1 MDPETKPKVSKEF
14 YELCYR
20 QYEFE
25 IKETNQMY
33 QKASFVLAFLSIL
46 GTLVYNLAKID
57 ILNLIFRVDIFLYY
71 LYYLYSLSIF
81 IACLFLGISVYFGI
95 LFLMPRKNKYKFIA
109 SMKLWQKWYN
119 DYDQYLKSSGS
130 KSEKL
135 DDALFQEITEK
146 LAEAQANNA
155 PINEKRR
162 QYFQLCALM
171 AAVTIIPIGIPAML
185 YLYLLFKLQGV

>member
-1 MDPETKPKVSKEF
+1 MDSETKAKVSKEF

-33 QKASFVLAFLSIL
+33 QKASFVLVLLSIL
-46 GTLVYNLAKID
+46 GTLVYNLVKVD
-57 ILNLIFRVDIFLYY
+57 ILNLIFKIDIFLYY
-71 LYYLYSLSIF
+71 LYYLSIL
-81 IACLFLGISVYFGI
+81 IAFLFLGISVAFGI
-95 LFLMPRKNKYKFIA
+95 LFLMPRKKQYKTIA

-119 DYDQYLKSSGS
+119 EYAEYLKNSGS

-162 QYFQLCALM
+162 QYFHLCALM
-171 AAVTIIPIGIPAML
+171 AAVTIIPIGTPAML

>member
-1 MDPETKPKVSKEF
+1 MDSETKPKVSKEF

-25 IKETNQMY
+25 RQETNQLY
-33 QKASFVLAFLSIL
+33 QRASFVLVLLSIL
-46 GTLVYNLAKID
+46 GTLIYKLTQID
-57 ILNLIFRVDIFLYY
+57 ILDQIFRVGVS

-81 IACLFLGISVYFGI
+81 IACLFLEISVVFGI
-95 LFLMPRKNKYKFIA
+95 LFLMPRKSQYKTIE

-119 DYDQYLKSSGS
+119 EYAEYLKNSGS

-135 DDALFQEITEK
+135 DNTLFQEITEK

-162 QYFQLCALM
+162 QYFYRCVLM
-171 AAVTIIPIGIPAML
+171 AAVATISIGIPAML
-185 YLYLLFKLQGV
+185 YLLLQFKSQGV